1 MKFIAL
7 IVVVLGIIAV
17 AQLMRVYELT
27 SKLRNRREEEID
39 LRDNKMNANLMLV
52 FMLVMFGSFLYMI
65 ARYGNGGNPV
75 AASVEGVAY
84 DQLMG
89 LNMIIIIAVF
99 FITNFLLFYFAFK
112 YYKRPGVKA
121 HWFPH
126 NNKLELLWTVVP
138 SIVLAVIIILGLRNW
153 HERTSPSGEDA
164 IRVELYS
171 KQFDWTVRYA
181 GEDNVLGKFDYKLIN
196 GDNPL
201 GLATTSTIAQRV
213 EEIATGIKEL
223 EAKINDA
230 DAVYSKENFEK
241 MKTDLATKERIY
253 QRLIQLK
260 NLHNDSLDVYAYD
273 DIVKPSNTKLILC
286 KGKEYEFNFRSEDI
300 IHSAFFPHFRAQ
312 MNTVPGM
319 VTRLKFTPT
328 ITTKEMRQNLN
339 DENFQYILMCNKICG
354 SSHSNMKLFVEVVE
368 EAEYNEWWNAEIA
381 ENTFKK

>member
-7 IVVVLGIIAV
+7 IVIVLGIIAV

-27 SKLRNRREEEID
+27 SKLRNRKEEEIE
-39 LRDNKMNANLMLV
+39 LRDNKMNANLMLLFMFV
-52 FMLVMFGSFLYMI
+52 FFGSFLWMV

-75 AASVEGVAY
+75 AASVEGVGY
-84 DQLMG
+84 DNLMA
-89 LNMIIIIAVF
+89 LNMVIIIFVF
-99 FITNFLLFYFAFK
+99 FLTNGLLFFFAYK

-121 HWFPH
+121 YWYPH

-153 HERTSPSGEDA
+153 NERTSASGEDA

-196 GDNPL
+196 GNNPL
-201 GLATTSTIAQRV
+201 GIATTATIANRVVEMDSTIKA
-213 EEIATGIKEL
+213 L
-223 EAKINDA
+223 EARINNP
-230 DAVYSKENFEK
+230 ENVFSVEAFAK
-241 MKTDLATKERIY
+241 MKKDLASKERIY
-253 QRLIQLK
+253 QRLVQLK
-260 NLHNDSLDVYAYD
+260 NLHNQEDDVYAYD

-286 KGKEYEFNFRSEDI
+286 VGKEYEFTFRAEDI

-319 VTRLKFTPT
+319 VTRLKFTPS
-328 ITTKEMRQNLN
+328 ITTKEMRKNLN
-339 DENFQYILMCNKICG
+339 DDNFSYILMCNKICG
-354 SSHSNMKLFVEVVE
+354 ASHSNMKLYVEVLD
-368 EAEYNEWWNAEIA
+368 EAEYNEWWKAEIA
-381 ENTFKK
+381 ENTFKN